1 MLFDPS
7 VPLLLNII
15 SEFMLSQRIF
25 FSLKNLMGKK
35 GISKILDGY
44 LFCRIDVA

>member
-25 FSLKNLMGKK
+25 FFEESYGKK